1 MKPVTVETVRARI
14 EQIEH
19 AINTMPG
26 GFTLSINHEFE
37 RACLRE
43 LLARLEGKGVT
54 VKLPEGNDREDLIM
68 SITEEIAHLKR
79 CVDRFKKEGMASTTQ
94 EMEQR
99 LVVQQIALSVLN
111 SATGII
117 TEGAL

>member
-14 EQIEH
+14 DQIEH

-37 RACLRE
+37 LACLRE

-54 VKLPEGNDREDLIM
+54 VKRLGERCNEDGVVTSEFDRGWNAYDNANNLE
-68 SITEEIAHLKR
+68 AK
-79 CVDRFKKEGMASTTQ
+79 
-94 EMEQR
+94 
-99 LVVQQIALSVLN
+99 
-111 SATGII
+111 
-117 TEGAL
+117 

>member
-14 EQIEH
+14 EQIGR
-19 AINTMPG
+19 AIKTMPV

-37 RACLRE
+37 LACLRE
-43 LLARLEGKGVT
+43 LLARLEGKGAT
-54 VKLPEGNDREDLIM
+54 VKLPEGNEREDLIM

-79 CVDRFKKEGMASTTQ
+79 CVDRYKKEGMASTTQ

-99 LVVQQIALSVLN
+99 LAVQKIALSVLN
-111 SATGII
+111 STAGINL
-117 TEGAL
+117 EAK

>member
-14 EQIEH
+14 EQIER
-19 AINTMPG
+19 AIKAMPV

-54 VKLPEGNDREDLIM
+54 VKLPKPH
-68 SITEEIAHLKR
+68 AHLIWIQAGSPPDDFWDDVEISRSEKDR
-79 CVDRFKKEGMASTTQ
+79 CCDGSERYPVYAGWEI
-94 EMEQR
+94 EE
-99 LVVQQIALSVLN
+99 ALT
-111 SATGII
+111 AAGINL
-117 TEGAL
+117 EAK